1 VCSPCSRANRPD
13 DCEYSDGQ
21 NRTRTQMLED
31 TIAQLETRILEL
43 EHPDSAP
50 SSVMLHDPH
59 STFYQT
65 QQSPISGRS
74 ELSPPLIL
82 SSTEFSH
89 GSQSSASS
97 SPLVGTSVTPSSDR
111 RYSDRIGSAVSTPL
125 SSTSVTWIASDE
137 PPAHVAQDL

>member
-1 VCSPCSRANRPD
+1 VCGPCSRANRPD
-13 DCEYSDGQ
+13 DCEYTDGQ

-31 TIAQLETRILEL
+31 TIAQLETRIHEL
-43 EHPDSAP
+43 ENPNSAP

-74 ELSPPLIL
+74 ELSPSLIL

-89 GSQSSASS
+89 GSHSSASS
-97 SPLVGTSVTPSSDR
+97 NSPTGMSVTPSSD
-111 RYSDRIGSAVSTPL
+111 RYSDRIGSAVSAPL
-125 SSTSVTWIASDE
+125 SSTLVGWMASDE
-137 PPAHVAQDL
+137 PPAHVAQEL